1 MRLVSLLDRFFGKSG
16 EAVDTEPL
24 VANPSIEGTLGLQV
38 LFPEAR
44 PLDDA
49 VLTRALKTFDKSMA
63 RARCEIDD
71 EISRDGRVFGLAGWG
86 KHVIRMLGFDV
97 PMPAA
102 AVERCVAPAHY
113 PAEIK
118 QRARAHR
125 AHVML
130 YYAGYDPSPLEQ
142 YVALSAV
149 AAALGRN
156 GALVVLNEVAQTSL
170 PTSMLSDIGATGKA
184 IEMLRALPLPFLYC
198 GFVKHEVEGVRGV
211 WMRTY
216 GAAGLG
222 LPDFA
227 AHASGHHEAQR
238 HFDAFDNVLRYLL
251 DSGAKVGRAHTM
263 QIGAGDYM
271 RLRAPKLSESFLV
284 PDGELFVIETIGPEE
299 INR

>member
-1 MRLVSLLDRFFGKSG
+1 MSLLDRFFGRNTSDLSG
-16 EAVDTEPL
+16 TEPL
-24 VANPSIEGTLGLQV
+24 VANPSLEGTLGLQV

-49 VLTRALKTFDKSMA
+49 ALTGALKTFDKSMA
-63 RARCEIDD
+63 RARCEIDE
-71 EISRDGRVFGLAGWG
+71 EISRDGKLFGLAGWD

-97 PMPAA
+97 PLPVA

-113 PAEIK
+113 PAELK

-125 AHVML
+125 AHVLL
-130 YYAGYDPSPLEQ
+130 YYAGYDPSPLDQ
-142 YVALSAV
+142 YVALAAV
-149 AAALGRN
+149 AAALGRT

-170 PTSMLSDIGATGKA
+170 PMSMLSDIGATGKA
-184 IEMLRALPLPFLYC
+184 IEMLRALPLPYLYC
-198 GFVKHEVEGVRGV
+198 GFVKHEVEGIRGV

-227 AHASGHHEAQR
+227 ARASGHHEGQR
-238 HFDAFDNVLRYLL
+238 HFDAFDHVLRYLL
-251 DSGAKVGRAHTM
+251 ESGAKVGRGHTM
-263 QIGAGDYM
+263 QIGTGDYM

-284 PDGELFVIETIGPEE
+284 PDGQLFVLETIGPEE